1 MRRAGKD
8 EERVEGV
15 YSLFAQRSTQS
26 ENALAHRFLCARYV
40 GPGRVVAKP
49 MEEEKKDG
57 VWTQWG
63 LAD

>member
-1 MRRAGKD
+1 MKS
-8 EERVEGV
+8 ELRVCIR
-15 YSLFAQRSTQS
+15 SLLALIHTAQRSTQS

-40 GPGRVVAKP
+40 GPGHVVANP

-57 VWTQWG
+57 AWTQWG